1 MWARQ
6 TCCQIQ
12 HPTKWGLLCCHDS
25 SLRKHGNGS
34 PGGAFSSVND
44 LIAWSTGHS
53 LMTRLAAEAGALSS
67 RTSRGQVR
75 GHGGQS
81 WEGHRRSRL
90 RACLFTDEDTET
102 RSEQCTSISGQA
114 SSRVQWFI
122 HQTFMEPVLH
132 WALLGTGDQSM
143 KKTTDST
150 PASKISLSSE
160 AWHGPQ
166 GIKMGMG
173 ITDY

>member
-1 MWARQ
+1 MTRLSANV
-6 TCCQIQ
+6 
-12 HPTKWGLLCCHDS
+12 
-25 SLRKHGNGS
+25 GNGS

-44 LIAWSTGHS
+44 LTAWSTGHS

-67 RTSRGQVR
+67 CTSRGQVR

-81 WEGHRRSRL
+81 WEVHRRSRL
-90 RACLFTDEDTET
+90 HACFFTDEDTEP
-102 RSEQCTSISGQA
+102 RSEQCTSVSGQA
-114 SSRVQWFI
+114 SGRVQSFI
-122 HQTFMEPVLH
+122 HQTFTEPVLH
-132 WALLGTGDQSM
+132 WALLGTGDQNM

-150 PASKISLSSE
+150 LASKISLSSE

-166 GIKMGMG
+166 GIKTGMG